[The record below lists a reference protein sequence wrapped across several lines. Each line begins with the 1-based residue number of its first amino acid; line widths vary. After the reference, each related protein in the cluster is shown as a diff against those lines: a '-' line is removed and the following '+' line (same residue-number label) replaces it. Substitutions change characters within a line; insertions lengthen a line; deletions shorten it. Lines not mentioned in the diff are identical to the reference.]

1 VSHLLPI
8 AEVGAAYIELRARIV
23 AILRDLPESAGGVVV
38 PHCPAW
44 SVRELASHL
53 LGVPDDIINGRM
65 EGVATDAW
73 TQVQVERHRDKSLRE
88 VADQLEGMSAQF
100 DPMLPHFPAMAL
112 SQMTM
117 DAVTHE
123 HDLRHAVSRSGARDS
138 RAVVAGVAWLR
149 QWVSRRDV
157 PTGNSLFSGEI
168 SDFEILR
175 SLTGR
180 RSRIQVEK
188 LGLSFDVVA
197 AVLADSPFR
206 VPTQSIEE

>member
-1 VSHLLPI
+1 MSHLLPV
-8 AEVGAAYIELRARIV
+8 AEVAAAYIELRTRIV
-23 AILRDLPESAGGVVV
+23 AILRDLPESAGDVLV

-44 SVRELASHL
+44 SVRELSSHL
-53 LGVPDDIINGRM
+53 LGVPDDIVNGRM
-65 EGVATDAW
+65 DGVTTDAW
-73 TQVQVERHRDKSLRE
+73 TQAQVERHRGKSLRE
-88 VADQLEGMSAQF
+88 IADHLEGISAQF

-123 HDLRHAVSRSGARDS
+123 HDLRHAVSRPGARDS

-157 PTGNSLFSGEI
+157 PTGESLFSCGI
-168 SDFEILR
+168 SDFEMIR

-180 RSRIQVEK
+180 RSMVQVEK
-188 LGLSFDVVA
+188 LGLSSDVVA
-197 AVLADSPFR
+197 SVLAESPFR